1 MQTIFT
7 TFIGVSAVSSESS
20 SSRKS
25 TLVRDFSFSSL
36 SNFQNVNLLN
46 KSQIPRSK
54 VIHVLQHLS
63 TNQNRCILKRSRKC
77 FYKACLLR
85 YLCLRDFLFK
95 KNFKVLIR
103 VEALPIDKLDNQDL
117 PLLLETHAPGL
128 QKVGLRVLRLIRHPV
143 MKVYSLGL
151 QFHHHPP
158 VLIYQNPHHSFQGH
172 ARLGLQPHQSLQ
184 YILEM
189 EKGFSVPEEQLG
201 LVPLSLLSRKVVRK
215 WEVWASFNV
224 LHVKK
229 FH

>member
-25 TLVRDFSFSSL
+25 TIVRDFSFSSL

-54 VIHVLQHLS
+54 VIHILQHLS

-95 KNFKVLIR
+95 KKTLKYYLEWKLCQQTSQTIKI
-103 VEALPIDKLDNQDL
+103 ALSCWKHTL
-117 PLLLETHAPGL
+117 
-128 QKVGLRVLRLIRHPV
+128 
-143 MKVYSLGL
+143 
-151 QFHHHPP
+151 
-158 VLIYQNPHHSFQGH
+158 
-172 ARLGLQPHQSLQ
+172 
-184 YILEM
+184 
-189 EKGFSVPEEQLG
+189 SVCRRWDSEY
-201 LVPLSLLSRKVVRK
+201 
-215 WEVWASFNV
+215 
-224 LHVKK
+224 
-229 FH
+229 